1 MSLGS
6 WSINRNT
13 PMEAKRLEERLGTV
27 RLEDTSTASVQAIFR
42 QRSKPGRRLASIL
55 ARFQVGLLAAA
66 VLIVLA
72 AGFGIGGGF

>member
-55 ARFQVGLLAAA
+55 ARFRLALAAA